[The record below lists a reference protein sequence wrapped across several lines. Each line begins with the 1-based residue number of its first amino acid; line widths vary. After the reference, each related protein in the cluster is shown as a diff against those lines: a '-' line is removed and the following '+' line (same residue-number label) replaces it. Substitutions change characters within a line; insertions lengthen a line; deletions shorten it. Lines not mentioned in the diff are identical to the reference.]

1 MLHFPGKELVHRQG
15 HLRSAGGSS
24 HLVQAGQHGH
34 GHGQNGHGHS
44 GGGGVVGHHHHHT
57 QRRALPPA
65 PVLPQ
70 SLRPVAPSIQHYNSS
85 GNSSTT
91 SSNSYYQTKQSS
103 STGTSGTGGSP
114 DSVVA
119 ATSSYVDQLVKRSAS
134 SVNAKNRAPIA
145 KPVRRSKSQRV
156 VNPMQNFVTSIQHGG
171 SVTLV
176 SLNGDPNHSGSN
188 SNSTSESEI
197 KHVHHHHFV
206 QGWDQNP
213 GGLPVQVHQAGVGQV
228 QQQQIQHHQG
238 MSQTLPRKGSKKV
251 DVKPSAHDDSDVVIK
266 KQGLNGVKIRLN
278 LNQIESQQSDLNSP
292 PQSYSDRSG
301 SGDSNS
307 SKDIDIDLD
316 HNLDHSPPPPVTLD
330 LVDSEVSDHYYLN
343 SGGGNNQNKKR
354 KYTLEELEVEGIATP
369 TEESLS
375 DASGTKSSE
384 FEEEEVDLNS
394 LIEGDVDEDDDD
406 MPTPLGKDQ
415 SY

>member
-1 MLHFPGKELVHRQG
+1 MLHFPGKELVRQG
-15 HLRSAGGSS
+15 HLRSAIGGSS
-24 HLVQAGQHGH
+24 HLVQAGHVGH
-34 GHGQNGHGHS
+34 HS
-44 GGGGVVGHHHHHT
+44 GGGGGGVGHHHHQQH
-57 QRRALPPA
+57 RRALPPA

-91 SSNSYYQTKQSS
+91 SSNSYYQTKQHQSS
-103 STGTSGTGGSP
+103 STGGNSP
-114 DSVVA
+114 DVALA

-176 SLNGDPNHSGSN
+176 SLNGDPHSGSN

-206 QGWDQNP
+206 QGWDHP
-213 GGLPVQVHQAGVGQV
+213 AGGIGGPVQHQAGLV
-228 QQQQIQHHQG
+228 QQQQHHQG

-251 DVKPSAHDDSDVVIK
+251 EVKPSAHDDSDVVIK

-278 LNQIESQQSDLNSP
+278 LNQIEQQSIHSHPQSYSGSVGDSNSSSSNTSKDGDIDLNSP
-292 PQSYSDRSG
+292 PVTH
-301 SGDSNS
+301 
-307 SKDIDIDLD
+307 LD
-316 HNLDHSPPPPVTLD
+316 
-330 LVDSEVSDHYYLN
+330 EVSDHYYLN
-343 SGGGNNQNKKR
+343 SERGGNQNKKR

-384 FEEEEVDLNS
+384 FEEEEEVDLNS

-406 MPTPLGKDQ
+406 MPTPLGKNE
-415 SY
+415 

>member
-1 MLHFPGKELVHRQG
+1 MNILELNSLFHFPGKELVRQG
-15 HLRSAGGSS
+15 HLRSGGGS
-24 HLVQAGQHGH
+24 HL
-34 GHGQNGHGHS
+34 
-44 GGGGVVGHHHHHT
+44 GHH
-57 QRRALPPA
+57 RRALPPA

-91 SSNSYYQTKQSS
+91 SSNSYYQTKQHQSS
-103 STGTSGTGGSP
+103 STGGNSP
-114 DSVVA
+114 DVALA

-176 SLNGDPNHSGSN
+176 SLNGDPHSGSN

-206 QGWDQNP
+206 QGWDHP
-213 GGLPVQVHQAGVGQV
+213 AGGIGGPVQHQAGLV
-228 QQQQIQHHQG
+228 QQQQQHQG

-251 DVKPSAHDDSDVVIK
+251 EVKPSAHDDSDVVIK

-278 LNQIESQQSDLNSP
+278 LNQIEQQSIHSHPQSYSGSVGDSNSSSSNTSKDGDIDLNSP
-292 PQSYSDRSG
+292 PVTH
-301 SGDSNS
+301 
-307 SKDIDIDLD
+307 LD
-316 HNLDHSPPPPVTLD
+316 
-330 LVDSEVSDHYYLN
+330 EVSDHYYLN
-343 SGGGNNQNKKR
+343 SERGGNQNKKR

-384 FEEEEVDLNS
+384 FEEEEEVDLNS

-406 MPTPLGKDQ
+406 MPTPLGKNE
-415 SY
+415 

>member
-1 MLHFPGKELVHRQG
+1 MLHFPGKELVRQG
-15 HLRSAGGSS
+15 HLRSAIGGSS
-24 HLVQAGQHGH
+24 HLVQAGHVGH
-34 GHGQNGHGHS
+34 HS
-44 GGGGVVGHHHHHT
+44 GGGGVGHHHHQQH
-57 QRRALPPA
+57 RRALPPA

-91 SSNSYYQTKQSS
+91 SSNSYYNKQS
-103 STGTSGTGGSP
+103 TTSTGGSP
-114 DSVVA
+114 DGIVA
-119 ATSSYVDQLVKRSAS
+119 VASSYVDQLVKRSAS

-176 SLNGDPNHSGSN
+176 SLNGDPHSGSN

-206 QGWDQNP
+206 QGWDHP
-213 GGLPVQVHQAGVGQV
+213 SGGGPVQPQAGLV
-228 QQQQIQHHQG
+228 QQQHHQG

-251 DVKPSAHDDSDVVIK
+251 EVKPSAHDDSDVVIK

-278 LNQIESQQSDLNSP
+278 LNQIEQQSIHSHPQSYSGSVGDSNSSSSNTSKDGDIDLNSP
-292 PQSYSDRSG
+292 PVTH
-301 SGDSNS
+301 
-307 SKDIDIDLD
+307 LD
-316 HNLDHSPPPPVTLD
+316 
-330 LVDSEVSDHYYLN
+330 EVSDHYYLN
-343 SGGGNNQNKKR
+343 SDRGGNQNKKR

-384 FEEEEVDLNS
+384 FEEEEEVDLNS

-406 MPTPLGKDQ
+406 MPTPLGKNE
-415 SY
+415 